1 MVEAYGLSDIGK
13 YREENQDRYLIDGA
27 LGLYAVADGMGGL
40 PGGAAAASKAL
51 HILAERM
58 VGFFVDPRDRN
69 RSFVY
74 DYIKKTLQTL
84 NAEVASEMGGAGTTL
99 VFLLTVGDRAFFAN
113 AGDSP
118 GFLYRDG
125 RLTKMTRDHNVAG
138 VLVDMGRL
146 TEEEARVHPSH
157 NQLTSYIG
165 TRAELESSVRDTLIC
180 EGDRL
185 LLCSDGLTGMVPG
198 EAIAGVLAAE
208 ADTRAAVEKLVEM
221 ANEAGGHDNITA
233 VLADV
238 TG

>member
-1 MVEAYGLSDIGK
+1 MEAYGLSDIGK

-40 PGGAAAASKAL
+40 PGGAAAASTAL

-58 VGFFVDPRDRN
+58 VGFFVDPRDRS

-99 VFLLTVGDRAFFAN
+99 VILLTVGERAFFAN

-138 VLVDMGRL
+138 MEEGVPQISDLGIGRIL
-146 TEEEARVHPSH
+146 RT
-157 NQLTSYIG
+157 N
-165 TRAELESSVRDTLIC
+165 
-180 EGDRL
+180 
-185 LLCSDGLTGMVPG
+185 
-198 EAIAGVLAAE
+198 
-208 ADTRAAVEKLVEM
+208 EM
-221 ANEAGGHDNITA
+221 ASTTTGTIYYMAPE
-233 VLADV
+233 VLHTDYEGAHATFNADIWSVGV
-238 TG
+238 TL